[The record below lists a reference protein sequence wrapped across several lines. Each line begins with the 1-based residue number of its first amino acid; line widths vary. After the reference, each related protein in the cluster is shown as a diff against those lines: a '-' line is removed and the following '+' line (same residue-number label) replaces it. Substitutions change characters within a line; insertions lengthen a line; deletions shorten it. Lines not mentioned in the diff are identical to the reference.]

1 MNYIVNFIEKNK
13 DIKKEEYVENL
24 LKYSKEKKSLMQNL
38 YIMFY
43 LILKK
48 RKYETISK

>member
-1 MNYIVNFIEKNK
+1 MNYTVNFTEKNK
-13 DIKKEEYVENL
+13 DIKKEEYIENL
-24 LKYSKEKKSLMQNL
+24 LKYSREKKSLIQNL

-48 RKYETISK
+48 KKI